1 MEHNRQCWPMLGI
14 NQMTLEWANWF
25 LCCSSLRPESWSVGN
40 LYSLYTYVHVSP
52 SSTLFHPL
60 SPIWNHTICVVR
72 FCSDASRMAAEC
84 FRICSSSL
92 IFPASSSIQQ
102 HPAASSL
109 HTWMDFNR
117 DFSRQQCTALPAGC
131 RRCRASLTTF

>member
-92 IFPASSSIQQ
+92 IFPAFSSIQQ
-102 HPAASSL
+102 HPAASSSIVAPY
-109 HTWMDFNR
+109 MDGFQ
-117 DFSRQQCTALPAGC
+117 SRFL
-131 RRCRASLTTF
+131 STTMHCPSGRMSTM